1 VSSACPYCAAPLS
14 GGIARCDECQLAI
27 DWTQGA
33 ARAHHPFIRPGDCLL
48 FCDAA
53 RGPLPGRELLA
64 NTLTDGTRYEA
75 TPQGAL
81 VTVTPQRSFEAFEQR
96 LRTRDACVRA
106 SFLAIDPGV
115 TVACMGRLESIA
127 EAKIKYVLE
136 LDPAR
141 QRFSIDRGFSS
152 TEVAQFTPLVPWTPC
167 PAAAPIGHV
176 NILELRLQGPTLEAR
191 VNDRHVATIH
201 DPVLGIGASG
211 LRVTSPNKSTTMH
224 RAVVQ
229 WFEIRGVVA

>member
-1 VSSACPYCAAPLS
+1 MV
-14 GGIARCDECQLAI
+14 RCDECQLDLEWAN
-27 DWTQGA
+27 GA
-33 ARAHHPFIRPGDCLL
+33 VRAHHPFIRPGECLL

-64 NTLTDGTRYEA
+64 NTLSDGTRYEA
-75 TPQGAL
+75 TPQGSL
-81 VTVTPQRSFEAFEQR
+81 VTVTPGRVFEAFEPR

-106 SFLAIDPGV
+106 QFHPIDPGV
-115 TVACMGRLESIA
+115 TIACMGRMETID

-136 LDPAR
+136 VDPAR
-141 QRFSIDRGFSS
+141 QRFCIDRGFSS
-152 TEVAQFTPLVPWTPC
+152 SAVAQFTPLIPWSPC
-167 PAAAPIGHV
+167 PAAGPIGQV
-176 NILELRLQGPTLEAR
+176 TILELRLQGPTLEAR

-211 LRVTSPNKSTTMH
+211 LRITSQRGSTTMA

-229 WFEIRGVVA
+229 WFEIREVIA